1 MNSSLRYFLDQFK
14 SGPRLFYV
22 GNLSNQSFFQDV
34 KYRIAIDSITT
45 DVAINKTSWMRIYPG
60 LDKNQLNYLTDKW
73 KNFLLLVLV

>member
-1 MNSSLRYFLDQFK
+1 MNSSSRYFLDQFK
-14 SGPRLFYV
+14 SGPRLLYV

-45 DVAINKTSWMRIYPG
+45 GIVINETFWMGIYPG
-60 LDKNQLNYLTDKW
+60 LDKNQLNYVTDKC

>member
-1 MNSSLRYFLDQFK
+1 MNSSLRHFLGQFK